1 VPQHDVNGNDDRK
14 EMVIRQLLEKADSE
28 QHERGGGHVREEG
41 RHIVE
46 VALGSYAFG
55 EVKQGSGHREEDMH
69 NEDDDAPLDDH
80 GGMEGTL
87 VELHCLEK
95 KVATSWLDRP
105 LLHWLGGLLHL
116 I

>member
-1 VPQHDVNGNDDRK
+1 
-14 EMVIRQLLEKADSE
+14 MVLRHLLENADSE

-46 VALGSYAFG
+46 VALGSYSFG

-69 NEDDDAPLDDH
+69 NEDDVLPDDH
-80 GGMEGTL
+80 GGMESTL
-87 VELHCLEK
+87 VEPHCLEK
-95 KVATSWLDRP
+95 KVATSWL
-105 LLHWLGGLLHL
+105 LHWLGGLLHL